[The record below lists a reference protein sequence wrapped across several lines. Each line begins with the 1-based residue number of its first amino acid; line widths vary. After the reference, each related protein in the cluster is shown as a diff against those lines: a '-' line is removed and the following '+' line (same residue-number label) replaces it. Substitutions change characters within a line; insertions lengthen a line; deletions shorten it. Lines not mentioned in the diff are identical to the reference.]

1 MSHVNMISPLNKLP
15 PRKRGGL
22 LPCEIGSMS
31 DRLMFVA
38 AVIVC
43 ASVVLLL
50 WLL

>member
-1 MSHVNMISPLNKLP
+1 
-15 PRKRGGL
+15 
-22 LPCEIGSMS
+22 MS
-31 DRLMFVA
+31 DDRIMFVA